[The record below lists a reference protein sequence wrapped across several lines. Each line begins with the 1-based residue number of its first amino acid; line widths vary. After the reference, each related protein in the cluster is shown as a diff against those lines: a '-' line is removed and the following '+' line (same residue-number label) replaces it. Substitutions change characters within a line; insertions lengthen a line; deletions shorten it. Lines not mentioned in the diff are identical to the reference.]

1 MQAKGGP
8 DRKKATYLAAGAEL
22 RSHFLQVGVAESVDV
37 VCVGNFFLG
46 DMLAHGPKT
55 LPDIAPDARIDHG
68 DAPVL
73 FGIAEDLHFL
83 SKAGND
89 AVGVRLRLVVQ
100 EEVLDH
106 VGLVAKAQH
115 EILVAELA
123 VVVHEMPQDRLVPP
137 RDYRVW

>member
-22 RSHFLQVGVAESVDV
+22 RSHFLQVGVAESVAV
-37 VCVGNFFLG
+37 VCVENFFLG

-83 SKAGND
+83 SKAEND
-89 AVGVRLRLVVQ
+89 AVGVHRQELPSPGSRLPR
-100 EEVLDH
+100 
-106 VGLVAKAQH
+106 
-115 EILVAELA
+115 
-123 VVVHEMPQDRLVPP
+123 PDRRASCSTRYPSH
-137 RDYRVW
+137 